1 MVYMYMHIMESVQ
14 HTVEGHTTKWATL
27 CVVLLCSEKAQ
38 RGEGSGKLV
47 KGALLR
53 QTDPP

>member
-14 HTVEGHTTKWATL
+14 HIQWRDTQLNEL
-27 CVVLLCSEKAQ
+27 PYVLYCSEIAQ